1 MSSQQVLY
9 YCYFLDGFKQALF
22 LPFNIWENWGLESIR
37 NYKSLCSTCCQRSA
51 NAEPISISVHMNS
64 FCAFTLNTRHLCLCH
79 LDLRWKSWEP
89 LGFDDLPWSSHGQ
102 SLTTNWGLFWT
113 TWNTTLEETIPD
125 IIWLSSTG
133 YSILACFSF
142 FFFLSLSLVSF
153 PYSSVFPWNIFLIIH
168 FHLNPCFSIWLLGN
182 SN

>member
-51 NAEPISISVHMNS
+51 DAEPISISVHMNS

-142 FFFLSLSLVSF
+142 FFFFWAFPLSHF
-153 PYSSVFPWNIFLIIH
+153 PTLQFSPGIF
-168 FHLNPCFSIWLLGN
+168 F
-182 SN
+182 